1 MSTPINPLDAPF
13 GDVPVGDFLETEGTD
28 PSAGMLLPPEEADD
42 AEQAKKDEDLV
53 RIWFKRVSNAKK
65 QKQKWE
71 DDYEIDRSHDYVR
84 GFQRD
89 QQDELDA
96 QGDRKYQINKIL
108 AGLKTRIPALF
119 YYFPYVRVKP
129 SYGRAD
135 SVGSQVH
142 DRATLLQD
150 TINTIVRQRKTRFKP
165 ETMMALKE
173 AHWAYGVVEV
183 GYSADWGDNPFLKKP
198 PLVENEEIRKDLEG
212 IGAIEEEGS
221 EEEELMKLQEVP
233 HAETFYVKHIPARQ
247 FYVSSNDRSPIETQD
262 WVGYWE
268 WMLVEDVKRCD
279 SFEGVE
285 DLKATTSLVTEG
297 GSGLDQELLP
307 TLRDDKAKDVPP
319 DMVRIWKIWD
329 QREKKRYVLAE
340 GHDRILKVSD
350 YFYLPLS
357 ILRFEIMPG
366 EWYPNPPVYNQ
377 LMEQDE
383 FNDSREW
390 LRIVRKGTR
399 PRYIYDKASFNSD
412 ELEKLETDEF
422 FTMVAAENGNLNSII
437 PVPMPQISD
446 AVLRTLALADSGFAE
461 QAASSPVDRMT
472 RGAGGKP
479 TATEVEAMG
488 AKGEVRD
495 SYEQQE
501 VAEWLADICNNL
513 IKCALE
519 RMTLPQWV
527 IMNSDPTSQ
536 SYGMEAQIIGQQYS
550 QYMQLMHSNLQAT
563 GIEQSM
569 DPAALP
575 GTGPSMPGTPGALDA
590 APPGLYEQ
598 QPQQAM
604 SADGLPLGN
613 PMGQPKQVLG
623 LPGVIAQ
630 QYQQVTPEQLQA
642 ADDGMQWDF
651 TVDVESLSPV
661 TEEQY
666 GNRLI
671 QALGMLSSPGVGQL
685 LAMSPPLSKTLL
697 NLMGIRNS
705 NDQQNIF
712 MALQQKMMMEQQMA
726 MMGGPGPTG
735 VAPQAGNASPQP
747 GSGTS
752 GGPQPNQKAQ

>member
-1 MSTPINPLDAPF
+1 MSTPISPLNAVPDTGNPVEGADSNF
-13 GDVPVGDFLETEGTD
+13 GDI
-28 PSAGMLLPPEEADD
+28 GMLLGPEETEDS
-42 AEQAKKDEDLV
+42 AEEAKKDEDLV

-142 DRATLLQD
+142 DRASLLQD
-150 TINTIVRQRKTRFKP
+150 TVNTIIRQRKTRFKP
-165 ETMMALKE
+165 ETLMALKE
-173 AHWAYGVVEV
+173 AHWAYGVIEV
-183 GYSADWGDNPFLKKP
+183 GYTADWGDNPYLAKP
-198 PLVENEEIRKDLEG
+198 MLVENEDIRKDLEG
-212 IGAIEEEGS
+212 IGALPEEGS
-221 EEEELMKLQEVP
+221 EEEALEKLQEVP

-247 FYVSSNDRSPIETQD
+247 FYVASNDRSATETQD
-262 WVGYWE
+262 WMGYWE
-268 WMLVEDVKRCD
+268 WMFVEDVKRCE
-279 SFEGVE
+279 SYENTE
-285 DLKATTSLVTEG
+285 DIKATAKLVSEG
-297 GSGLDQELLP
+297 GGGIDNDLLP
-307 TLRDDKAKDVPP
+307 TMRDDKAKDVPP

-340 GHDRILKVSD
+340 GHERILKVSD
-350 YFYLPLS
+350 YHYLPLS
-357 ILRFEIMPG
+357 VLRFEVMPG

-422 FTMVAAENGNLNSII
+422 FTMVAAENGNLNSIV

-446 AVLRTLALADSGFAE
+446 AVIRTLALADSGFAE
-461 QAASSPVDRMT
+461 QAASSPVDRLT

-488 AKGEVRD
+488 AKGDVRD

-501 VAEWLADICNNL
+501 VAEWLADIATSL

-527 IMNSDPTSQ
+527 IINSDPTSQ
-536 SYGMEAQIIGQQYS
+536 SYMMEGQIIGQSYQ
-550 QYMQLMHSNLQAT
+550 QYMQLMHSHLQAA
-563 GIEQSM
+563 GIEQQM
-569 DPAALP
+569 DPATLP
-575 GTGPSMPGTPGALDA
+575 GTGPSMPGSPGSLDA

-598 QPQQAM
+598 EPNQPM
-604 SADGLPLGN
+604 GENGLPVGN
-613 PMGQPKQVLG
+613 PMGEPKQIPG

-630 QYQQVTPEQLQA
+630 QFQQVTPEQLNA

-671 QALGMLSSPGVGQL
+671 QALGLLSSPGVGQI
-685 LAMSPPLSKTLL
+685 LALSPPLAKSVL

-705 NDQQNIF
+705 NDQGNIF
-712 MALQQKMMMEQQMA
+712 QALQQKMMMEQQMA
-726 MMGGPGPTG
+726 MMGGPGPVG
-735 VAPQAGNASPQP
+735 AAPQAGGSSPQP
-747 GSGTS
+747 GSGTA